1 MLTLAIIV
9 LALVIDQLLGEPR
22 RWHPLVGFGSLADRL
37 ERKMNL
43 AAGPRANTT
52 RNVAPERMGWPYTIF
67 PLTLNRQHGLAAL
80 AIMCGVPFLFAL
92 ALQIYLMLQWWP
104 IALIGEAVVLY
115 LAIGR
120 KSLRAH
126 ALAVANALRRKDM
139 IVARLAVSRIVTRDV
154 ERADAEAVSAAA
166 VETVLE
172 NGSDA
177 LFASIFWFAVA
188 GLPGVVLHRTANT
201 LDAMWGYR
209 NARFEEFGWA
219 AARFDDL
226 LNYLPAR
233 LTALAYAM
241 CGHLHTALRCWR
253 EQAPRWSSP
262 NAGPV
267 MASGAGALQLQLG
280 GPAIYH
286 GKREVRPQ
294 LGYGRAPRAEDIRRA
309 LGLIDRSLLLWLCVM
324 ALFPLLSWLS

>member
-1 MLTLAIIV
+1 MLTLAIIF
-9 LALVIDQLLGEPR
+9 LALAIDQLLGEPR
-22 RWHPLVGFGSLADRL
+22 RWHPLVGFGNLANWL

-43 AAGPRANTT
+43 AAGPRANTA
-52 RNVAPERMGWPYTIF
+52 RNIPPESMSWPYTIL
-67 PLTLNRQHGLAAL
+67 PLTLNRQHGVVAL
-80 AIMCGVPFLFAL
+80 SIMCGVPFLFAL
-92 ALQIYLMLQWWP
+92 ALQIYLMQQSWP
-104 IALIGEAVVLY
+104 VALIGEALVLY

-139 IVARLAVSRIVTRDV
+139 VVARLAVSRIVTRDV

-177 LFASIFWFAVA
+177 LFASLFWFAIA
-188 GLPGVVLHRTANT
+188 GLPGVVLQRTSNT

-219 AARFDDL
+219 AARFDDV

-233 LTALAYAM
+233 LTALAYAL
-241 CGHLHTALRCWR
+241 CGHTRTALSCWR

-267 MASGAGALQLQLG
+267 MAAGAGALELQLG

-286 GKREVRPQ
+286 GQREVRPQ
-294 LGYGRAPRAEDIRRA
+294 LGQGRAPRAEDIRRA
-309 LGLIDRSLLLWLCVM
+309 LGLIDRALLLWLLVM
-324 ALFPLLSWLS
+324 ALFPLLTLLP